1 MTFHKRL
8 HTHRTLEFVQV
19 ALTKKAAICAAFPKP
34 SDGLE
39 PSTPSLPWRRV
50 SNQVAILKCQAMPPS
65 TRSRACRWRAQAS
78 FAS

>member
-8 HTHRTLEFVQV
+8 HTYRTLEYVQV
-19 ALTKKAAICAAFPKP
+19 PSTEKGAISAAFAEP

>member
-39 PSTPSLPWRRV
+39 PSTLSLPCTSRGNRSQPTATVLACFRRF
-50 SNQVAILKCQAMPPS
+50 
-65 TRSRACRWRAQAS
+65 RARPICR
-78 FAS
+78 